1 VRLRSRDVAML
12 RTSTRMVLVV
22 ACLDSAQ
29 WRLIDG
35 LTAFRAEGA
44 DVVAKRPYCCKPLLQ
59 RHEGR
64 L

>member
-1 VRLRSRDVAML
+1 VRLRHRDVAML

-22 ACLDSAQ
+22 TCLDSAQ
-29 WRLIDG
+29 WRLVYG
-35 LTAFRAEGA
+35 LASFRAEGT